1 MDDFFEV
8 SPLKKNGNIKILSAI
23 WKLIRGK
30 HYPGNQKNLEET
42 LAKTVAHAE
51 FEAYKTDKIKAIY
64 VGRFLYGRTLV
75 RQSKNAVLRKF
86 LEVAHPRYLGK
97 LLSDGVRVNSNKIK
111 ATTVAW
117 NNTFLH
123 IPDFSI
129 FDKTNH
135 LMPLAIVIAGIILLF
150 ILIAHFKLNA
160 FIAFII
166 VALLVGV
173 AEGMDFLTAIKSIQ
187 NGIGNTLGYLILILG
202 LGAMLGKLVAD
213 SGAAQRITMQLVQKF
228 GKKNIQWAVVLTG
241 FIVGIPMFYTVGFVI
256 LVPLVFTVA
265 AATGLNLIY
274 VGLPMLASLSVTHG
288 YLPPHPAPTGI
299 AIMFDADIGKTL
311 LYGIIIAIPAIIV
324 AGPLFSRTIKNVNA
338 TPLKEFMN
346 PKVLTDEEMP
356 GTLNSILTALLP
368 VILIGLASIVALVL
382 PEENILRKTTDV
394 LGDPVVAMLISVLV
408 AIYTLGLARGKK
420 MKEVM
425 DSVASAVSGITMVLL
440 IIAGAGA
447 LKEVL
452 IDSGVSEYIGDM
464 LKGSTISPL
473 VLAWLI
479 ATVIRVCVGSATVA
493 GLTAAGI
500 ALPLI
505 QGAGVNA
512 ELMVLAI
519 GSGSL
524 MLSHVNDG
532 GFWLYKEYFNLSIK
546 DTLRT
551 WTVMETTVGVMG
563 LVGVLVLEQFVG

>member
-1 MDDFFEV
+1 
-8 SPLKKNGNIKILSAI
+8 
-23 WKLIRGK
+23 
-30 HYPGNQKNLEET
+30 
-42 LAKTVAHAE
+42 
-51 FEAYKTDKIKAIY
+51 
-64 VGRFLYGRTLV
+64 
-75 RQSKNAVLRKF
+75 
-86 LEVAHPRYLGK
+86 
-97 LLSDGVRVNSNKIK
+97 
-111 ATTVAW
+111 
-117 NNTFLH
+117 
-123 IPDFSI
+123 
-129 FDKTNH
+129 
-135 LMPLAIVIAGIILLF
+135 MPLAIVIAGIILLF
-150 ILIAHFKLNA
+150 ILIARFKINA

-166 VALLVGV
+166 VSLLVGV
-173 AEGMDFLTAIKSIQ
+173 AEGMDFLTTIKSIQ

-213 SGAAQRITMQLVQKF
+213 SGAAQRITMQLVAKF

-299 AIMFDADIGKTL
+299 AIMFDANIGKTL
-311 LYGIIIAIPAIIV
+311 LYGIIVAIPAIIV
-324 AGPLFSRTIKNVNA
+324 AGPLFSRTIKNVEA

-346 PKVLTDEEMP
+346 PKVLAEDEMP
-356 GTLNSILTALLP
+356 GTLNSIVTALLP
-368 VILIGLASIVALVL
+368 VVLIGLASVVALVL

-394 LGDPVVAMLISVLV
+394 LGDPVIAMLISVLV
-408 AIYTLGLARGKK
+408 AIYTLGLARGKE

-425 DSVASAVSGITMVLL
+425 GSVGTAVSGITMVLL

-473 VLAWLI
+473 ILAWLI

-505 QGAGVNA
+505 ANTGVSP

-563 LVGVLVLEQFVG
+563 LIGVLVLEQFVG

>member
-1 MDDFFEV
+1 
-8 SPLKKNGNIKILSAI
+8 
-23 WKLIRGK
+23 
-30 HYPGNQKNLEET
+30 
-42 LAKTVAHAE
+42 
-51 FEAYKTDKIKAIY
+51 
-64 VGRFLYGRTLV
+64 
-75 RQSKNAVLRKF
+75 
-86 LEVAHPRYLGK
+86 
-97 LLSDGVRVNSNKIK
+97 
-111 ATTVAW
+111 
-117 NNTFLH
+117 
-123 IPDFSI
+123 
-129 FDKTNH
+129 
-135 LMPLAIVIAGIILLF
+135 MPLAIVIAGILLLF
-150 ILIAHFKLNA
+150 LLIARFKLNA
-160 FIAFII
+160 FIAFVI
-166 VALLVGV
+166 VSLLVGL
-173 AEGMDFLTAIKSIQ
+173 AEGMNLEDVVNAIQ

-213 SGAAQRITMQLVQKF
+213 SGAAQRITTQLVAKF

-265 AATGLNLIY
+265 ASTRLPLLY

-299 AIMFDADIGKTL
+299 AVMFNADIGKTL

-324 AGPLFSRTIKNVNA
+324 GGPLFARTLKHIKA

-346 PKVLTDEEMP
+346 PRILTDEEMP
-356 GTLNSILTALLP
+356 STTTSIFTALLP
-368 VILIGLASIVALVL
+368 VVLIGLASIVSLVL
-382 PEENILRKTTDV
+382 PEEHIIRRATDA
-394 LGDPVVAMLISVLV
+394 LGNPVIAMLISVLV
-408 AIYTLGLARGKK
+408 AIYTLGLARGKR
-420 MKEVM
+420 MTEVM
-425 DSVASAVSGITMVLL
+425 ETVTSSVAGITMVLL

-452 IDSGVSEYIGDM
+452 IDSGVSEYIGEM

-479 ATVIRVCVGSATVA
+479 AAVIRICVGSATVA

-505 QGAGVNA
+505 GDTGVSA

-563 LVGVLVLEQFVG
+563 LIGVLILNIFI